1 MMGWLSET
9 GRVVALENDAV
20 WVEADRSAACGKC
33 SARAGCGQGALSAL
47 LQSGKGRV
55 RAISGDKLAANDCQ
69 IGDAVVIQVPE
80 STLLSGTLMLYGA
93 PLLLGAVVSV
103 LSAGLGDL
111 WAAAGFGAGLLSGFA
126 ILRLMSVRA
135 GGVLPGTAEPRLTA
149 KHVSITGDLLA
160 KN

>member
-9 GRVVALENDAV
+9 GRVVAVENDAV

-55 RAISGDKLAANDCQ
+55 RAISSDQLAADDCQ
-69 IGDAVVIQVPE
+69 VGDAVVIQVPE
-80 STLLSGTLMLYGA
+80 STLLSGTLMIYGA

-103 LSAGLGDL
+103 LSAGFGDL
-111 WAAAGFGAGLLSGFA
+111 WAAAGFGAGLLFGFA
-126 ILRLMSVRA
+126 ILRVMSVNA

-149 KHVSITGDLLA
+149 KQFSNIGDLLA